1 MKYVG
6 KSVQAV
12 KNVHVLDDCTGPRK
26 NGQEL
31 VPHPTIPGLFSPA
44 TKSRRRGRGGAG
56 KPEKIGRDED
66 ILEEEFKKEKNSIQV
81 RLRVMIWVAILISLK
96 QGHSIWKRDKVQS
109 DRVPKYT
116 SIQLTNLF
124 LERKHTQTSPFTVIS
139 GNRGKEG
146 D

>member
-56 KPEKIGRDED
+56 KPENIGRDDD
-66 ILEEEFKKEKNSIQV
+66 ILDEELKKEQNSIQV
-81 RLRVMIWVAILISLK
+81 TLRVRMRVAVLIPL
-96 QGHSIWKRDKVQS
+96 
-109 DRVPKYT
+109 
-116 SIQLTNLF
+116 
-124 LERKHTQTSPFTVIS
+124 
-139 GNRGKEG
+139 
-146 D
+146 

>member
-56 KPEKIGRDED
+56 KPEKIGRNDD
-66 ILEEEFKKEKNSIQV
+66 TLEEEFKKEQNSIQV
-81 RLRVMIWVAILISLK
+81 RLRVRMWVAVSISL
-96 QGHSIWKRDKVQS
+96 
-109 DRVPKYT
+109 
-116 SIQLTNLF
+116 
-124 LERKHTQTSPFTVIS
+124 
-139 GNRGKEG
+139 
-146 D
+146 